1 MLLMDDMQLL
11 RAYVTEGSEKA
22 FETILNR
29 HLNLVYSTALRQ
41 VRDPDLAGE
50 VTQTTFI
57 ILARKA
63 GSLSSGT
70 VLAGWLYKTAQFAA
84 ARALRTEAR
93 RREREMEAAR
103 MQSEADDSIWDQLSP
118 ILDQAMAD
126 LGETD
131 RNALVLRYFEN
142 KTAKDVG
149 IALGINEAAAQK
161 RLTRAIDKLRTF
173 CTSKGVV
180 LSAAGL
186 TALLS
191 ANAVKA
197 APAGVAVATAAALKS
212 GAVTAS
218 TSSLTSGTL
227 KLMAWA
233 KMKWAALMGLGV
245 ATAAL
250 GTAAFFQ
257 YEHASEPHYQHRPIT
272 SWLARLDNHDE
283 FFSTQL
289 HWTSWQADIQ
299 PTAAQLRAAEAI
311 RAMGPKAVPYLI
323 AALEKDD
330 VSRWDKLLGRTDA
343 VLAERH
349 REAGLALEALGPA
362 CKPWVAD
369 FDRILHSGKCPKEA
383 AIALAAMGQEG
394 WQVLIRTSTED
405 GDPSVCAIWAL
416 GSHRVT
422 MPGVEEALMDSY
434 QRNHPVGNDI
444 VALWALTEIMPDRQK
459 LVPLLVE
466 GLKSKRMDVQWGSA
480 VLLGR
485 IGPEARSAVPA
496 LQEMLTNTN
505 PTVKHD
511 AAQALQRIDPAAAAQ
526 AGVTGKLGP
535 EHMHVP
541 MTMLL

>member
-11 RAYVTEGSEKA
+11 RAYVSEGSEEA

-63 GSLSSGT
+63 GSLGSGT

-84 ARALRTEAR
+84 ARAVRTEAR

-103 MQSEADDSIWDQLSP
+103 MQSEADDSIWDRLSP
-118 ILDQAMAD
+118 ILDQAMAQ

-149 IALGINEAAAQK
+149 LAMGVNEAAAQK
-161 RLTRAIDKLRTF
+161 RLTRAIDKLRAF

-186 TALLS
+186 IALLS
-191 ANAVKA
+191 ANAVQA
-197 APAGVAVATAAALKS
+197 APPGVVVATAAAFKS
-212 GAVTAS
+212 GAVSAS
-218 TSSLTSGTL
+218 TSSLTHGTL
-227 KLMAWA
+227 KVMAWA
-233 KMKWAALMGLGV
+233 KMKWAALTGLGL
-245 ATAAL
+245 ATTTL
-250 GTAAFFQ
+250 GMAAFFQ
-257 YEHASEPHYQHRPIT
+257 YEHASEPHYHHWPIT
-272 SWLARLDNHDE
+272 SWLAQLDNHDDN
-283 FFSTQL
+283 FSIHL
-289 HWTSWQADIQ
+289 HWTSWQEDIK
-299 PTAAQLRAAEAI
+299 PTAAQVRAAEAI
-311 RAMGPKAVPYLI
+311 HAMGTNAVPYLI
-323 AALEKDD
+323 AALEKDE
-330 VSRWDKLLGRTDA
+330 VSRWDKLLGRTETL
-343 VLAERH
+343 LAERH

-362 CKPWVAD
+362 CKPWLAD
-369 FDRILHSGKCPKEA
+369 FDRILHHGKCPKEA
-383 AIALAAMGQEG
+383 AIALAAMGPEG
-394 WQVLIRTSTED
+394 WQVLIRTTYDD

-422 MPGVEEALMDSY
+422 MPGTEEALMDSY

-444 VALWALTEIMPDRQK
+444 VALWALSEITQDRQK
-459 LVPLLVE
+459 LIPYLME
-466 GLKSKRMDVQWGSA
+466 GLKSHRQDVKWGSA

-485 IGPEARSAVPA
+485 IGPAARAAVPA
-496 LQEMLTNTN
+496 LQGLLSDLD
-505 PTVKHD
+505 PVVKHD
-511 AAQALQRIDPAAAAQ
+511 AAQALEQIDPAAAAQ
-526 AGVTGKLGP
+526 AGVTGALAH
-535 EHMHVP
+535 EHVP
-541 MTMLL
+541 KTILM